1 MENMRKA
8 QEEAAK
14 VQKEL
19 SAAEFE
25 GFSPCETVRVVMT
38 GAQEP
43 RSVDITEEAYAQGA
57 DALARLVTEAMKDAH
72 AKSVDGMKARMREMA
87 SSLGLPGMPGGM

>member
-1 MENMRKA
+1 MENMKKA
-8 QEEAAK
+8 QAEAAR
-14 VQKEL
+14 VQAEL

-25 GFSPCETVRVVMT
+25 GYSACETVRVVMT

-57 DALARLVTEAMKDAH
+57 DALAGLVTEAMKDAH
-72 AKSVDGMKARMREMA
+72 GKSVDGMKARMREMA
-87 SSLGLPGMPGGM
+87 SSLGIPGMPGGM